1 MSVPLRRAA
10 FYSTRLVSAKQYD
23 SSSAPGQS
31 AVLQQQRARILG
43 QRLRSSDTRSDGG
56 EGGSEHDSERHPRRG
71 MSSRAV
77 STLGT
82 VPS

>member
-1 MSVPLRRAA
+1 MHVGAVEARR
-10 FYSTRLVSAKQYD
+10 LLQHVVSL
-23 SSSAPGQS
+23 SE

-56 EGGSEHDSERHPRRG
+56 EGGNEHDSERHPRRG